1 VSANHGSND
10 DTQCGPCNVNVSA
23 ARVTFLVTPGCESQ
37 PWPPV
42 WGEDKNHMFA
52 YTYDEYK
59 QSLTVGAAVQV
70 ESS

>member
-1 VSANHGSND
+1 
-10 DTQCGPCNVNVSA
+10 VNVSA